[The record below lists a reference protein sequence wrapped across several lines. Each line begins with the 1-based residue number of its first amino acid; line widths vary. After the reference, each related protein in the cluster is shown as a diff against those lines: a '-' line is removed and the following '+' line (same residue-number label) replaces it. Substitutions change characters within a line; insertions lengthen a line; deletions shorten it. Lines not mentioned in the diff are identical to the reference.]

1 MTKPT
6 VSYRRIDQLKA
17 IAFDR
22 GFTNEDAR
30 QFGKLSKTATWE
42 ALLELYLVDGESLDT
57 VLDVPLDTV
66 LGSVDAVPELLDTA
80 TVDTVDAVL
89 DIPLDT
95 GETVANSRK
104 QSDCLY
110 TLTAPLDTVLG
121 SVDAVPELLDTAT
134 VDSVDAVPE
143 LLDTVPEVIQTVA
156 SSRKQFDC
164 LYTLTAPLDA
174 VLESVDTLDWTN
186 DGSFPVCGF
195 TRQNSTSFLDWVDLG
210 QLIALIL
217 ASTGV
222 FVLAM
227 SMWRQIN
234 PLNLFPSPVRINI
247 QIGTKL

>member
-17 IAFDR
+17 IAYDR

-57 VLDVPLDTV
+57 VKVDTV
-66 LGSVDAVPELLDTA
+66 DSLSVDTVDTIPELLDPQAVDIVDTTPELLNPQA
-80 TVDTVDAVL
+80 VDTVD
-89 DIPLDT
+89 
-95 GETVANSRK
+95 S
-104 QSDCLY
+104 
-110 TLTAPLDTVLG
+110 
-121 SVDAVPELLDTAT
+121 
-134 VDSVDAVPE
+134 
-143 LLDTVPEVIQTVA
+143 
-156 SSRKQFDC
+156 
-164 LYTLTAPLDA
+164 
-174 VLESVDTLDWTN
+174 LDWTN

-195 TRQNSTSFLDWVDLG
+195 TRQNSTFLDWVDFG
-210 QLIALIL
+210 QLIALVL
-217 ASTGV
+217 ASAGV